1 MGGLEAVITGLEDE
15 FRFAKRLSRAQLT
28 GLVIFS
34 SFLPALISCTQGGAY
49 TLSWLDTYSA
59 SVSLLFSALFE
70 TIGVVYCYG
79 LDKFILNVESM
90 LGKRPHIF
98 YILCWKYIS
107 PLLLVVS
114 SAPRARFAAP
124 HTVISL
130 TRERTKRLTT

>member
-15 FRFAKRLSRAQLT
+15 FRFAKRLSRGQLT

-49 TLSWLDTYSA
+49 TLFWFDIYSA
-59 SVSLLFSALFE
+59 GVSLLFSALFE

-79 LDKFILNVESM
+79 INKFISNIESM
-90 LGKRPHIF
+90 LGRRPHLF

-107 PLLLVVS
+107 PIFLGVS
-114 SAPRARFAAP
+114 
-124 HTVISL
+124 ISIIKL
-130 TRERTKRLTT
+130 ATNTFNRSYRRSRY